1 MTKGILSYFSSFTLI
16 YFTGNLFSQT
26 LCMFRLISSKFEFNF
41 TKFRGIKHC
50 KGFMAVEFRAL
61 ESVCVSDL
69 DEPNVRYRQYIVVTF
84 LTLYP
89 SPREMAALITAR
101 YSETVI

>member
-1 MTKGILSYFSSFTLI
+1 
-16 YFTGNLFSQT
+16 
-26 LCMFRLISSKFEFNF
+26 
-41 TKFRGIKHC
+41 
-50 KGFMAVEFRAL
+50 MAVEFRAL

-89 SPREMAALITAR
+89 SPREMATLITAR